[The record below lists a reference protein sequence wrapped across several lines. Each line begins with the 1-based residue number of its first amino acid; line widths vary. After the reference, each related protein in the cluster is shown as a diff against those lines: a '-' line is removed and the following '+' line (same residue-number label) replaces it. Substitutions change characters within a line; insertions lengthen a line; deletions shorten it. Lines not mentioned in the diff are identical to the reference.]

1 MVEAFL
7 ERFIERR
14 TQASD
19 RILIPFALS
28 EKGVK
33 LGRHLRDQRNW
44 LRTAYYE
51 KVDSQQAQRTFLHG
65 MAIVADFLMACWPE
79 GGAPPLTSSLL
90 ELDGR
95 PQLPWGEHKDDADLC
110 LRVLR
115 DAGHEITVA
124 LLARFYGEAIDAAD
138 IDRAARTRE
147 FLEALRAVTAFFA
160 LWRGSRVGT
169 ENIDAAYRSLMLAS
183 FGRHKG
189 QTISSATLKE
199 ELRQKLKEKNIVDRD
214 SWVSKAAALPVYV
227 QSVELTKLLLLA
239 ASHDAIPDGA
249 TPGLTK
255 DGRTGICSML
265 SSKMWSLQVEHVAPQ
280 KRETA
285 EDWPDEI
292 YSGDLVHTLG
302 NLTLLPGPE
311 NASVGNRNWKTKRWY
326 YRILASEDAAI
337 EKLVADAKAAG
348 CAISVPSQE
357 TLEKARYTPHV
368 RALASKAEGDGWT
381 PEFVRARSKQI
392 AERAWDGLA
401 GWLGLPTHTSK

>member
-1 MVEAFL
+1 MRRFFQFDVPDGIRKSWASGNSDKNAVRLQELSRLFLFSRYFLDRVAVTQVLVTKEDYAFDLFEALNTTGDPLTAYETFKPIVIRQEGLAEYKLSPSAKSLRVVEAFL

-51 KVDSQQAQRTFLHG
+51 KADSQQAQRTFLHG

-169 ENIDAAYRSLMLAS
+169 ENIDAAYRSLMSAS

-249 TPGLTK
+249 TPGL
-255 DGRTGICSML
+255 
-265 SSKMWSLQVEHVAPQ
+265 
-280 KRETA
+280 ETTA
-285 EDWPDEI
+285 
-292 YSGDLVHTLG
+292 
-302 NLTLLPGPE
+302 
-311 NASVGNRNWKTKRWY
+311 TKRGFATV
-326 YRILASEDAAI
+326 AS
-337 EKLVADAKAAG
+337 AG
-348 CAISVPSQE
+348 MRGIRFGLSGAEPS
-357 TLEKARYTPHV
+357 
-368 RALASKAEGDGWT
+368 
-381 PEFVRARSKQI
+381 
-392 AERAWDGLA
+392 
-401 GWLGLPTHTSK
+401 